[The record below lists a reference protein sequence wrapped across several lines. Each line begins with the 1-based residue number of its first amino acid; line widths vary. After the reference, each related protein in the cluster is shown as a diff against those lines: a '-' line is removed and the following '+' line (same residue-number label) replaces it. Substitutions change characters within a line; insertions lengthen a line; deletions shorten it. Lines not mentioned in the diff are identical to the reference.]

1 MSLENYKS
9 LYSPVQRIV
18 EGKVI
23 CVLCLLVMLT
33 GCATSQDLGRMQWEV
48 NALRSEIKKVKKRSQ
63 TIETRLPGQE
73 EKLTKGMQGFQ
84 ETQNATAR
92 TVSDLLIQIQSLTTE
107 FQRLTGQFEEAQY
120 VSEKSSNEL
129 TEIRESL
136 TAKIK
141 EIELSVADLKTK
153 IETVEA
159 TIKADKAKKAESKK
173 NEQNVK
179 KIKDIYLD
187 AYQAFKD
194 GRTGEAREKFQSLLS
209 DYPVNEYTDNARFW
223 IGESYYKDGSY
234 EDAILAYEELF
245 KKHADSDKVPGA
257 MLKQGLAFY
266 ALKEKKTGQLILEKL
281 IEKFPDSEQARLAKK
296 KMKKLVVTK
305 SKD

>member
-9 LYSPVQRIV
+9 LYSPVLRIV

-23 CVLCLLVMLT
+23 CVLCLLVMLA

-48 NALRSEIKKVKKRSQ
+48 NALKSEIKKVKKRSQ

-73 EKLTKGMQGFQ
+73 AKLTKGMQGFQ
-84 ETQNATAR
+84 EAQNATAR

-120 VSEKSSNEL
+120 ISERSSNEL

-136 TAKIK
+136 RAKIK
-141 EIELSVADLKTK
+141 ELELSVADLKKK

-159 TIKADKAKKAESKK
+159 TIKADKAKKSENKK
-173 NEQNVK
+173 NDQNV

-194 GRTGEAREKFQSLLS
+194 GRTGEARGKFKSLLD
-209 DYPVNEYTDNARFW
+209 DYSENEYSDNARFW
-223 IGESYYKDGSY
+223 IGESYYRDGSY
-234 EDAILAYEELF
+234 EDAILSYEELF
-245 KKHADSDKVPGA
+245 KKNADSDKVPGA